1 MAKEFPDV
9 QFAII
14 DDSSLKDTNVTSLVF
29 AEEQGSYLVGAIAA
43 QASKGKDIGFIGGV
57 NTPLIEKFEAGF
69 TAGAKAVTPDIKVQ
83 VKYLTQSP
91 DFTGFNAP
99 DKGKTTA
106 TGMFDAGADVV
117 YHAAGGS
124 GSGVFDAASAA
135 KKLAIGVDSDQYLTA
150 APAVKDVV
158 LTSMIK
164 RVDTAVYDMIKSTVD
179 KKPLTGIQTFDLK
192 TEASVTPR
200 RTRSSSRT
208 RPRRTSSR
216 KRSSVVRS
224 RFRRLRNR

>member
-106 TGMFDAGADVV
+106 TGMFDAGATWSTTRPVDPVPV
-117 YHAAGGS
+117 SSTPPPRPRSWPS
-124 GSGVFDAASAA
+124 GS
-135 KKLAIGVDSDQYLTA
+135 T
-150 APAVKDVV
+150 P
-158 LTSMIK
+158 TS
-164 RVDTAVYDMIKSTVD
+164 TS
-179 KKPLTGIQTFDLK
+179 
-192 TEASVTPR
+192 PR
-200 RTRSSSRT
+200 P
-208 RPRRTSSR
+208 PR
-216 KRSSVVRS
+216 
-224 RFRRLRNR
+224 